1 MSTKLRYE
9 QADVLVVGAGLAGAE
24 AALKAAEDGA
34 SVIVLEQA
42 NARRSGNAGSGVD
55 HMHGYLPPVH
65 GPKGYRPED
74 MKWDK
79 AEQAFQNI
87 GFGRVEFTDFFV
99 DHSYDVLIGLEKYG
113 VRVRGFEDS
122 EFPEKHRVVPQ
133 FHSIP
138 TSLHVE
144 GRDVKVA
151 LTKGMI
157 DAGVNVVNRAQAV
170 ELLKSGDAVTGAI
183 AVSSREDEIV
193 VVSAKATVLATS
205 GGFGRIAPKFNT
217 LQSKNEG
224 PSATQYGA
232 GAVLA
237 INAGADVVNLEF
249 SLGNGHSGWQNFSF
263 MAGAPGG
270 TWYPA
275 ARVVDD
281 QGNAVVE
288 RVKVFD
294 YDDPDYW
301 QKNATQAAAFFK
313 GRRII
318 EEYAS
323 KGIPLYLDM
332 SAATDE
338 ELEYIL
344 WAMGNEG
351 EMWLFREHLKENNIN
366 LKEVKVPITYKKQV
380 SVISKAVAMGLYGV
394 LTDLNFETN
403 VKGLYAAGSELG
415 AAGAVDASPA
425 LTFGFHAGASAA
437 KRAKALKETPAPDP
451 ARVARLLEKVRARR
465 RAQDGYHWKDVE
477 HQVQSIVA
485 TFGVA
490 PYGDKRVEAAIGL
503 LRDLKKNAR
512 YKAADGFELSKS
524 FETEFLVEI
533 ALAVFHAILRRKESV
548 PPIFYRADKD
558 GGEALP
564 PTDKKPAEQEIFGLH
579 KENGAYVY
587 SLHKG
592 SVKEKPAGYAAKY

>member
-1 MSTKLRYE
+1 MHTNVRYE
-9 QADVLVVGAGLAGAE
+9 QADVLIVGGGLA
-24 AALKAAEDGA
+24 GA

-99 DHSYDVLIGLEKYG
+99 DHSYEVLLGLEKYG
-113 VRVRGFEDS
+113 VQVRGFEDS
-122 EFPEKHRVVPQ
+122 AFPEKHRVVPQ

-151 LTKGMI
+151 LTKGML
-157 DAGVNVVNRAQAV
+157 DAGVTVINRAQVV
-170 ELLKSGDAVTGAI
+170 ELLKNGNEVTGAL
-183 AVSSREDEIV
+183 AVSTREDEII
-193 VVSAKATVLATS
+193 VVSAKATILATS
-205 GGFGRIAPKFNT
+205 GGFGRIAPKFNA
-217 LQSKNEG
+217 QQNKNEG
-224 PSATQYGA
+224 PSAANYGA

-237 INAGADVVNLEF
+237 LNAGADVVNLEF
-249 SLGNGHSGWQNFSF
+249 SLGYGHSGWQNFTF

-281 QGNAVVE
+281 KGEVIVD
-288 RVKVFD
+288 RVQVFD

-318 EEYAS
+318 EECAS
-323 KGIPLYLDM
+323 KGVPLYLDM

-338 ELEYIL
+338 ELNYIL

-351 EMWLFREHLKENNIN
+351 EMWLFREHLRERSIN
-366 LKEVKVPITYKKQV
+366 LKEVKVPIVHKKQV
-380 SVISKAVAMGLYGV
+380 FTIGMGICYGV
-394 LTDLNFETN
+394 LADLNFETN
-403 VKGLYAAGSELG
+403 VKGLYAAGAELG
-415 AAGAVDASPA
+415 AAGEVDASPA

-437 KRAKALKETPAPDP
+437 KRAKASDAPPPDP
-451 ARVARLLEKVRARR
+451 DRVARLLEKIRERR
-465 RAQDGYHWKDVE
+465 TASNGDSPKDIE
-477 HQVQSIVA
+477 RQVQSIVA
-485 TFGVA
+485 TFGA
-490 PYGDKRVEAAIGL
+490 IPHSDKRVKTAILL
-503 LRDLKKNAR
+503 LRQLQKQAR
-512 YKAADGFELSKS
+512 YKAADGFELGKS
-524 FETEFLVEI
+524 FEADFLIEI
-533 ALAVFHAILRRKESV
+533 ALAVFHAILQRTESV
-548 PPIFYRADKD
+548 PPFFFRVDEN
-558 GGEALP
+558 GEEI
-564 PTDKKPAEQEIFGLH
+564 PAAPGDAPENRKILGLH
-579 KENGAYVY
+579 KENDVY
-587 SLHKG
+587 LYTFHEG